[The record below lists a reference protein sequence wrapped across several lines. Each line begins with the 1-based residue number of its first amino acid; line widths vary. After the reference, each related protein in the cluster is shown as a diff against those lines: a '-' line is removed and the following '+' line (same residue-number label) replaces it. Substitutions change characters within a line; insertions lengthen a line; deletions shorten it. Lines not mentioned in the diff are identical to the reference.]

1 MKLIELSK
9 TGKLAGKYFA
19 QVDDEDYERLIQFN
33 WYVKKRNRNLYA
45 ERVIYISAKRAGT
58 KKMHQEIVSAESGMV
73 IDHFDRNGLNNQRY
87 NLRVCTHKQNCAN
100 TRARGKGSKYKG
112 VTFNDGYFYK
122 TKSGEKKYCVNKKKW
137 VVQVGAMGKGGKW
150 IGVYLTEK
158 EAALSYNQ
166 EAIKLYGEFANL
178 NVIDE

>member
-9 TGKLAGKYFA
+9 TGKNAGKYFA
-19 QVDDEDYERLIQFN
+19 QVDDDDYEYLMQWN
-33 WYVKKRNRNLYA
+33 WYVINHYGTFYA
-45 ERVIYISAKRAGT
+45 ERVIYTNAIRGGIR
-58 KKMHQEIVSAESGMV
+58 KMHQDIIGKKEGFV
-73 IDHFDRNGLNNQRY
+73 IDHKDRNGLNNQKS
-87 NLRVCTHKQNCAN
+87 NLRFCTSKQNCAN
-100 TRARGKGSKYKG
+100 TKARGKGSKYKG
-112 VTFNDGYFYK
+112 VSFNDGYFYK

-178 NVIDE
+178 NVIE